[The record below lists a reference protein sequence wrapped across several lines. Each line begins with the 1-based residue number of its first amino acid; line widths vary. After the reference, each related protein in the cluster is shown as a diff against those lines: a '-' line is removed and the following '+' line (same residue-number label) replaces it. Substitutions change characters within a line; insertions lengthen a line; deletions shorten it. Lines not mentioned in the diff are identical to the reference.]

1 MAEMWTRSPIMQ
13 GNTDQHQLT
22 LIAQLCG
29 AITPEVWPNVEN
41 LDLYNKIELPS
52 KERAKRRV
60 KERLKPYVKDAY
72 ACDLIDKLLWLDPS
86 KRIDSDLALN
96 HDFFWTDPMP
106 CKTNLATLHTILV
119 IPLYLNRQV
128 LSNAKFLL

>member
-1 MAEMWTRSPIMQ
+1 MQ

-41 LDLYNKIELPS
+41 LDLYNKIELPRGS
-52 KERAKRRV
+52 KRRV

-72 ACDLIDKLLWLDPS
+72 ACDLIDKLLWLDPAN
-86 KRIDSDLALN
+86 RIDSDHALN

-106 CKTNLATLHTILV
+106 CKNLCIGG
-119 IPLYLNRQV
+119 
-128 LSNAKFLL
+128 FLLSYMLFLQMFLFIRFYHLLNMQLFPLL